1 MNKKMVCLLHHPK
14 YIYGT
19 SVFLYFC
26 ISFFRVDPNVNEEQQ
41 NKKFISLIQE
51 SLVGYTETLTN
62 KVFIHEG
69 GIIELDSNDYRP
81 ICRIHIF
88 LLNDLLILAKVKQ
101 NK

>member
-1 MNKKMVCLLHHPK
+1 MNKKMVCLLQSASMILM
-14 YIYGT
+14 YF
-19 SVFLYFC
+19 SFLYFIC
-26 ISFFRVDPNVNEEQQ
+26 PVDPNVNEEQQ
-41 NKKFISLIQE
+41 NKKCISLIQE